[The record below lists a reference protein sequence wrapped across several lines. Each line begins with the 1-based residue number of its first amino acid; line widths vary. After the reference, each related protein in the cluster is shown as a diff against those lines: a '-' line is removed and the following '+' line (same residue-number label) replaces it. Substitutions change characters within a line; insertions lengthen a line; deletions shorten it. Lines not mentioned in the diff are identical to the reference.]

1 MAFAT
6 RRESMDTRNLRIIG
20 GAVVVLIV
28 LGIGVAAAGV
38 LYREAREMDRSHNI
52 VMVDPPVFSEQEKQ
66 VVDEDDGLIVTS
78 VSPDSPAAE
87 VGVVRGDIL
96 LKVDDQAVIRVS
108 DVQRV
113 LADLDAGDQLDL
125 IVQHGDD
132 VRTIVVTLGERNGK
146 AYLGLSLCCGHR
158 ERMEPRFIVH
168 RKQSPLIVEVLPD
181 SPADEAGL
189 KEGDLIVAINGEE
202 LGPRYNLREVIGRYE
217 VGDKVEFEVW
227 SAEEEESHQIMVNLG
242 ENPDKPGQAYLGV
255 RYAPGFLFN
264 FQTGEHLSHGR
275 FQYIFPHFEEGRIR
289 PLWLEEHDLFGKHLE
304 WDWIFELPVDA
315 YFHGIIIKEVIDNS
329 PADEAGLHDGD
340 VITALDGEP
349 VESRDELVMAIRS
362 RQPGEVVTLTV
373 SRLEDGSEA
382 EFEVELGG
390 YPGKVGVGYLGV
402 KLGALL
408 HKDKF
413 EGRDV

>member
-1 MAFAT
+1 
-6 RRESMDTRNLRIIG
+6 MDTRNLKIIG
-20 GAVVVLIV
+20 GAVGVLIV
-28 LGIGVAAAGV
+28 LGIGAAAAGV
-38 LYREAREMDRSHNI
+38 LYKEAREMDRSTNI
-52 VMVDPPVFSEQEKQ
+52 VVVDPPVLSEQEKQ

-87 VGVVRGDIL
+87 AGIVRGDIL
-96 LKVDDQAVIRVS
+96 LKIDDQAVIRVS

-132 VRTIVVTLGERNGK
+132 TRTIVVTLDERNGK

-158 ERMEPRFIVH
+158 ERMGPRFIIY
-168 RKQSPLIVEVLPD
+168 RGQSPLIVEVIPG

-189 KEGDLIVAINGEE
+189 KDGDLIVAINGEE
-202 LGPRYNLREVIGRYE
+202 LSPRHNLGEVIGRYE
-217 VGDKVEFEVW
+217 VGDKVELEVW
-227 SAEEEESHQIMVNLG
+227 GAEEEESHQIMVNLG

-255 RYAPGFLFN
+255 RYVPGFLFN
-264 FQTGEHLSHGR
+264 FRAKEHLPHGR
-275 FQYIFPHFEEGRIR
+275 FQDMFPHFYEGHIW
-289 PLWLEEHDLFGKHLE
+289 PPMFEEHAPFGEHLE

-349 VESRDELVMAIRS
+349 VESGDELVMAIRS

-373 SRLEDGSEA
+373 SRLEDGSEV

-402 KLGALL
+402 TLGALL

-413 EGRDV
+413 EGGDV